1 MRLFHAQTENLRYCP
16 TVPLCALASWPMT
29 LIWTTKPFDGLT
41 LAELYALLQL
51 RSEVFVVE
59 QTCAFQDIDGL
70 DQAAHHLLGYT
81 AAGELAAYARLF
93 DAGISY
99 AQVSIGRVVTSPR
112 YRRFGL
118 GRQLLGQALGQCAAL
133 FGPQPIKIG
142 AQLYLQAFYESFG
155 FVQQGEGYLED
166 GIPHIYMVR
175 A

>member
-1 MRLFHAQTENLRYCP
+1 
-16 TVPLCALASWPMT
+16 MT
-29 LIWTTKPFDGLT
+29 LTWTTKPFGGLT

-81 AAGELAAYARLF
+81 ATGELAAYARLF
-93 DAGISY
+93 DAGHSY
-99 AQVSIGRVVTSPR
+99 AQASIGRVVTSPR

-118 GRQLLGQALGQCAAL
+118 GRQLLAQALGQCEAL

-142 AQLYLQAFYESFG
+142 AQLYLRAFYESFG

-166 GIPHIYMVR
+166 GIPHIYMLR